1 MCIWGHPSARA
12 AKSFQ
17 RNSYYT
23 YFSNHITLLPK
34 WTFPSGIFGIHKLLM
49 TANILLPLF
58 FQQCTVEH
66 ERIFVHLQRVSLCE
80 KDVLKELILLY
91 IPWRYKN
98 YWYFCQMTHSSV
110 VKATGLQGSS
120 VSRLLLL
127 IFLLRFLCNHTKK
140 YSQMPC
146 TEEALLQQ
154 RNLQSYMKT
163 KRFFQFPYLETHSL
177 EKQAIFFELH
187 FSLRRLKK
195 LLE

>member
-140 YSQMPC
+140 YSQCPVPKKLC
-146 TEEALLQQ
+146 CNKEIC
-154 RNLQSYMKT
+154 RVIWKP
-163 KRFFQFPYLETHSL
+163 KGFFNFRILKHTAWKSRQ
-177 EKQAIFFELH
+177 
-187 FSLRRLKK
+187 FSLNCIFL
-195 LLE
+195 